1 MCNVN
6 LLLQMSY
13 SLKIEEISMKITEV
27 EACMTV
33 SQRNDQQTH
42 SHVSTQDDG
51 GCQHHNR
58 CCRVCG
64 AFSKLSGSRRTLH
77 ATHHC

>member
-33 SQRNDQQTH
+33 SQRMINKPILTY
-42 SHVSTQDDG
+42 
-51 GCQHHNR
+51 QHKTTAASNTITAAAESAAHFR
-58 CCRVCG
+58 
-64 AFSKLSGSRRTLH
+64 SGSRRTLH
-77 ATHHC
+77 ATHQC